1 MKRLVWIA
9 LLALT
14 LTGCVVV
21 PYGGYYG
28 GYYDEGYYHHRPHYP
43 RYGYYYRGW

>member
-1 MKRLVWIA
+1 MKRLLWIA
-9 LLALT
+9 LIALT
-14 LTGCVVV
+14 LSGCVVV

-28 GYYDEGYYHHRPHYP
+28 GYDGGYYPHRPYP